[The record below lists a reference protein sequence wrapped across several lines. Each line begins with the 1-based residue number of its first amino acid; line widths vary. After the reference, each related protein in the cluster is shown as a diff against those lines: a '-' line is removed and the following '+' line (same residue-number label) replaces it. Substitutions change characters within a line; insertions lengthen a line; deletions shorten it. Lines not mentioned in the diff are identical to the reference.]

1 MPMSEILFQYHRV
14 HPTTWVYLSSLLMI
28 GLYFKFGR
36 FWSVRNLDLVL
47 LILLAPGLLM
57 AQYGG
62 EVGVKARRMAV
73 LESQRRLEQSP
84 AQAEHSPAE
93 QAQLVKDAIPRLL
106 EAWEARRKAAEE
118 TQLEAD
124 RAEPEPWDDVDLEPE
139 SPETVPQEVVG
150 PAEESDRSPEDA
162 DAIADVVPPASPESA
177 ARQLLEHSRQI
188 ERLGYLWLLAVGALL
203 LLRLLLDTTMVRRP
217 LLEPNLSSGGLTFIG
232 VSLFVFLMANVWVS
246 EPLALE
252 RLDEIALERLEDP
265 ESFVQNSGGI
275 IRRGPGYALLN
286 LIPSIPTSPLVPE
299 GAEAHQPGRRLI
311 IAKLIAIFCHLALI
325 LGIVGIGYWH
335 FGNMKTGIGT
345 ATLCLMLPYTAQM
358 TGHIEHVIPSGLL
371 VWAVLCYRRPLTSG
385 MFIGLATSLVYY
397 PLFLLPLWISFYW
410 RKGVMRFVS
419 GVVASLVVMA
429 ILLYF
434 IPETSYLENLQKMFG
449 IWLPY
454 MDDLEGI
461 WGLGWNPI
469 YRIPVIAAFVAMCG
483 TMAIWPAQKNLGS
496 LISCSAAVMV
506 ATQFWHGFGGGM
518 YIGWYLP
525 LLLLTIFRPNLE
537 DRIAQSVLGEG
548 WLPRRLVGAAN
559 GMKDS

>member
-62 EVGVKARRMAV
+62 EVSVKARRMAV
-73 LESQRRLEQSP
+73 LESQRRMDDAPSQ
-84 AQAEHSPAE
+84 AE
-93 QAQLVKDAIPRLL
+93 QAASNERQPQSERD
-106 EAWEARRKAAEE
+106 
-118 TQLEAD
+118 
-124 RAEPEPWDDVDLEPE
+124 EPEPSDVLDLPPE
-139 SPETVPQEVVG
+139 ATDLSEEEADG
-150 PAEESDRSPEDA
+150 SAEEVDRSPEDGEA
-162 DAIADVVPPASPESA
+162 TDDIVQPSSPKSA

-188 ERLGYLWLLAVGALL
+188 ERLGYLWLFAVGALL

-217 LLEPNLSSGGLTFIG
+217 LLEPNLTSGGLTFIG

-246 EPLALE
+246 EPLVLE
-252 RLDEIALERLEDP
+252 RLDEIALERLEAP
-265 ESFVQNSGGI
+265 ESFVQNSGSS

-286 LIPSIPTSPLVPE
+286 LIPSIPTNPLVPE
-299 GAEAHQPGRRLI
+299 GAEAYQPGRRLVA
-311 IAKLIAIFCHLALI
+311 AKLIAILCHLALI

-335 FGNMKTGIGT
+335 FGNIKTGIGT

-358 TGHIEHVIPSGLL
+358 TGHIEHVIPAGLL
-371 VWAVLCYRRPLTSG
+371 VWVVLCYRRPLTSG
-385 MFIGLATSLVYY
+385 MFLGLATSLVYY
-397 PLFLLPLWISFYW
+397 PMFLLPLWISFYW
-410 RKGVMRFVS
+410 RKGALRFVS
-419 GVVASLVVMA
+419 GVVATLVVMA

-434 IPETSYLENLQKMFG
+434 IPEASYLQNLQKMFG

-454 MDDLEGI
+454 LDDLDGI

-469 YRIPVIAAFVAMCG
+469 YRIPVLAAFIAMSG
-483 TMAIWPAQKNLGS
+483 TLAIWPAQKNLGT
-496 LISCSAAVMV
+496 LLSCSAAVMV

-537 DRIAQSVLGEG
+537 DRVAQSVLGEG

-559 GMKDS
+559 GTKES